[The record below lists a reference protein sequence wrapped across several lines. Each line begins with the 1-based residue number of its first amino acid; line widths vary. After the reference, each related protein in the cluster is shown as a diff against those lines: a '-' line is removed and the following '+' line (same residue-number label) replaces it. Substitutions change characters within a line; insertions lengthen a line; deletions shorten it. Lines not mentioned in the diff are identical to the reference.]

1 MASLFIKD
9 AATNSLAERLAARRG
24 LTKTAAV
31 KLALERELDR
41 DRPDRRSTRER
52 MLAIWDRYPPPTEL
66 GPEADKAFFDDLSGD
81 L

>member
-1 MASLFIKD
+1 MASLYIKD
-9 AATNSLAERLAARRG
+9 EATNALAERLATRRG

-31 KLALERELDR
+31 RLALERELDR
-41 DRPDRRSTRER
+41 DGRDQRPTRER
-52 MLAIWDRYPPPTEL
+52 MLALWERCPPPAEL

>member
-9 AATNSLAERLAARRG
+9 QEANALAERLARERG

-31 KLALERELDR
+31 KLALEHELA
-41 DRPDRRSTRER
+41 RPPNRRPTRQILEE
-52 MLAIWDRYPPPTEL
+52 LWAKYPP
-66 GPEADKAFFDDLSGD
+66 GPSTGLAADKAFFDDLSGD